1 MVWEHDPLSQATGAL
16 QKSWKTLAVLYAF
29 SLFSL
34 MVKELLR
41 VREKVLTMILVTP
54 KWPAQPW

>member
-1 MVWEHDPLSQATGAL
+1 MVWEHDPLSQATSAL
-16 QKSWKTLAVLYAF
+16 QKIWKTLAVLYAF
-29 SLFSL
+29 SPFSL
-34 MVKELLR
+34 MIKVLLR